1 MDDRDDALSPAQDIG
16 NNTKG
21 RMKKWAFRILVLVV
35 IAGGVVYGA
44 RWLVD
49 SLSHES
55 TDNAYVTGVIVPV
68 AAEVRGRVVKV
79 YVTDNQYVEAG
90 SPLVEVFPLDYEDA
104 VKERSQG
111 VSTLTAEELELQAS
125 LTQRKKALAEAE
137 ANLRAAEAEESLAEK
152 EMKRYDRLV
161 KDEAV
166 SRSRYES
173 VESRR
178 NVAQAHREAAA
189 AAVAQAQGAVEA
201 ASAKLKTQGYRIK
214 EAQTSQNLA
223 QLNLQRTLLVAPISG
238 RIAKKSVDPGKYV
251 QPGQPL
257 LAIVQRDTWVVAN
270 FKETQVGK
278 MAVGQPV
285 EVHVDAY
292 PGIVFRGHVDSVQ
305 PGTGAVFS
313 LLPAENATGNFVKVV
328 QRLPVKIVMD
338 SPFDPAHPLWPGL
351 SVIPTV
357 DVSRRTGRHALRPV
371 APQWTG
377 STNPINGSSPSRS

>member
-21 RMKKWAFRILVLVV
+21 RMKKWAFRILVLAV

-278 MAVGQPV
+278 MTVGQPV

-338 SPFDPAHPLWPGL
+338 SPFDAAHPLWPGL

-357 DVSRRTGRHALRPV
+357 DVSRRTGVMLSAR
-371 APQWTG
+371 
-377 STNPINGSSPSRS
+377 

>member
-1 MDDRDDALSPAQDIG
+1 MDDRDDGLSPAQEIG
-16 NNTKG
+16 NSTKG
-21 RMKKWAFRILVLVV
+21 RTKKWAFRVLVLLV

-49 SLSHES
+49 SFSHES
-55 TDNAYVTGVIVPV
+55 TDNAYVTGMIVPV
-68 AAEVRGRVVKV
+68 APEVRGRVVKV
-79 YVTDNQYVEAG
+79 YVTDNQYVETG
-90 SPLVEVFPLDYEDA
+90 SRLVEIFPLDYEDA
-104 VKERSQG
+104 VKERGQG
-111 VSTLTAEELELQAS
+111 VSTLTAEEMELQAS

-137 ANLRAAEAEESLAEK
+137 ANLHAAEAEESLAEK

-173 VESRR
+173 VESRW
-178 NVAQAHREAAA
+178 NVAAARREAAT

-201 ASAKLKTQGYRIK
+201 ASAKLRTQGYRIK
-214 EAQTSQNLA
+214 EAQTSQSLA
-223 QLNLQRTLLVAPISG
+223 QLNLQRTLILAPISG

-251 QPGQPL
+251 QPGQAL

-285 EVHVDAY
+285 EVRVDAY

-313 LLPAENATGNFVKVV
+313 LLPPENATGNFVKVV

-351 SVIPTV
+351 SVTPTV
-357 DVSRRTGRHALRPV
+357 DVSRRTGLMLSAR
-371 APQWTG
+371 
-377 STNPINGSSPSRS
+377 